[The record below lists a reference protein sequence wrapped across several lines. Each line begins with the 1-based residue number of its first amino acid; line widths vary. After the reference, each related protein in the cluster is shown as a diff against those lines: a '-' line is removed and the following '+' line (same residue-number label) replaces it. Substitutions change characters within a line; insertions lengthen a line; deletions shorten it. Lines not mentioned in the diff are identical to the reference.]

1 MSLTNRQKKEIDQI
15 TLKQSRLTKPELWKE
30 ISKDD
35 ANQWLVNKTPFS
47 KHFIN
52 SVRLQG
58 SKKARR
64 DYFFASRK
72 LDSSVLKVEGLE
84 FYWTQATFNERD
96 KLVQEMLAKN
106 PTITDAKILA
116 KFKPIILAEVH
127 SRVKDNAEWVISGRK
142 TESAKRFVNIFLT
155 VLALFFLFLLK
166 TCVDVMNTPPSESQ
180 FMKACKG
187 QMMTEERCKATE
199 KRNRQFEK
207 DMDEIFP

>member
-1 MSLTNRQKKEIDQI
+1 MIEIYQYSNTFLLI
-15 TLKQSRLTKPELWKE
+15 EFWGGEVFLSR
-30 ISKDD
+30 
-35 ANQWLVNKTPFS
+35 V
-47 KHFIN
+47 
-52 SVRLQG
+52 
-58 SKKARR
+58 
-64 DYFFASRK
+64 
-72 LDSSVLKVEGLE
+72 
-84 FYWTQATFNERD
+84 
-96 KLVQEMLAKN
+96 
-106 PTITDAKILA
+106 
-116 KFKPIILAEVH
+116 
-127 SRVKDNAEWVISGRK
+127 RVKDNAEWVISGRK

>member
-1 MSLTNRQKKEIDQI
+1 MSLTNRQEKEIDHL

-64 DYFFASRK
+64 DYFFASRE
-72 LDSSVLKVEGLE
+72 LDSSVLNVEGLE

-106 PTITDAKILA
+106 PKITDAKVFA
-116 KFKPIILAEVH
+116 KFKT
-127 SRVKDNAEWVISGRK
+127 VISRRK
-142 TESAKRFVNIFLT
+142 TESAKRLANIFLT

-166 TCVDVMNTPPSESQ
+166 TCVDGMNTPPSESQ